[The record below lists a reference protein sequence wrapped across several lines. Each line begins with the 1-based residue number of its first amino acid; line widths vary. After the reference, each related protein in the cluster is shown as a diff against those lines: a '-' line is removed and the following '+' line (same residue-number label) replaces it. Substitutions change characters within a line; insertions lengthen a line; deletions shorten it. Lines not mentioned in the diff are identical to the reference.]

1 MEIFSKIQ
9 VTKKRKVTLKGGTK
23 KLESIAAI
31 ALIIFHLEK
40 LFQNRFFRS
49 QNKKKNLEKKE
60 MKEVV

>member
-9 VTKKRKVTLKGGTK
+9 VIKKRKVTLKGGTK
-23 KLESIAAI
+23 NLESIAAI

-40 LFQNRFFRS
+40 FFQNRFFRR
-49 QNKKKNLEKKE
+49 QNKKEKLEKKE